1 MTQRDTTLPR
11 PPRLPIRVWEQ
22 ATEQARVQPGDFA
35 FRLILTALAV
45 GTLLLMLWI
54 AYQLFDNSRDAI
66 REFGFGFLTNRVWD
80 PVREQFGA
88 LPFLFGTVVTSAIAI
103 VIAGSIGLGA
113 AIFLSEYAPPII
125 RTPLSF
131 LAELLAAIPSIVYGL
146 WGIFVFA
153 PWMARTGMPFLKDYF
168 GWIPIFRGPSFGVSI
183 LTAGIILSVM
193 IVPTVIAISRDV
205 LLAVPNSQREG
216 MLALG
221 ATKWEAIKM
230 AVLPFARAGV
240 IGAVILALGRAVGET
255 MAVTMVI
262 GNRAQITGE
271 LFRPGYTMA
280 SVIANEFNESQ
291 SPLHTQSM
299 LEIGLILLVVTIIIN
314 GAARFLVWKVAR
326 NQRLTGI

>member
-1 MTQRDTTLPR
+1 MAQQNPAL
-11 PPRLPIRVWEQ
+11 PPRHSFLTR
-22 ATEQARVQPGDFA
+22 ASDHARTNTGDFI
-35 FRLILTALAV
+35 FRAILTLLAV

-54 AYQLFDNSRDAI
+54 AYQLFDNSRDTI
-66 REFGFGFLTNRVWD
+66 REFGLGFITGREWN
-80 PVREQFGA
+80 PVKEQFGA
-88 LPFLFGTVVTSAIAI
+88 LSFIFGTVVTSLIAL
-103 VIAGSIGLGA
+103 VLAGPIGLGA
-113 AIFLSEYAPPII
+113 AIFLAEYAPGWL

-146 WGIFVFA
+146 WGIFVFS

-168 GWIPIFRGPSFGVSI
+168 GWIPIFNGPAFGVSFF
-183 LTAGIILSVM
+183 TAGLILAIMV
-193 IVPTVIAISRDV
+193 VPTVIAISRDV

-221 ATKWEAIKM
+221 ATKWESIRM

-240 IGAVILALGRAVGET
+240 IGATILALGRAVGET

-262 GNRAQITGE
+262 GNRPQITEE

-299 LEIGLILLVVTIIIN
+299 VEIGLILFFVTILIN
-314 GAARFLVWKVAR
+314 LIARLLVWQVAR